1 MKKILVIED
10 DPDIARL
17 LELNLGDM
25 GYQVAHEAT
34 GADGLA
40 RTRQEDFDLVVLDI
54 MLPGMDG
61 FEVCRRIRARDRR
74 LPILVLSALSDEV
87 DKVVGLELGA
97 DAYVTK
103 PFGIREL
110 VAGIKAIFRRIE
122 VDRQAD
128 RAIGE
133 SILEAGALKLNRSS
147 RTATKDGSALDL
159 TAKEF
164 DLLSA
169 FMQNP
174 GHAFSRQDLLE
185 RVWGYDYP
193 GYSHTVN
200 SHINRL
206 RRKIEQD
213 PTNPVLIRTVW
224 GIGYRF
230 GDEPSL
236 SEE

>member
-1 MKKILVIED
+1 VKRILVIED

-17 LELNLGDM
+17 LELNLGDL
-25 GYQVAHEAT
+25 GFHVSQEGD
-34 GADGLA
+34 GAAGLQ
-40 RTRQEDFDLVVLDI
+40 RTREEDFDLVVLDI

-61 FEVCRRIRARDRR
+61 FDVCRKIREKDRQI
-74 LPILVLSALSDEV
+74 PILVLSALSDEV

-122 VDRQAD
+122 VDQEAD
-128 RAIGE
+128 QSIGDAVLE
-133 SILEAGALKLNRSS
+133 SGPLSLNRSS
-147 RTATKDGSALDL
+147 RTASLNRRPLEL
-159 TAKEF
+159 TTKEF
-164 DLLSA
+164 DLLST

-174 GHAFSRQDLLE
+174 GRAFSRQELLE
-185 RVWGYDYP
+185 QVWGYEYP

-206 RRKIEQD
+206 RRKIEED
-213 PTNPVLIRTVW
+213 PANPTLITTVW

-230 GDEPSL
+230 GGETAQNR
-236 SEE
+236 